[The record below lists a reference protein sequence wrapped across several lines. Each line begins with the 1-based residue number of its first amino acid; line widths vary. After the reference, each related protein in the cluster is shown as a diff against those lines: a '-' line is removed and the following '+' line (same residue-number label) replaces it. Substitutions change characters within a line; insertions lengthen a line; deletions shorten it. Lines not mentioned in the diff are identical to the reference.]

1 MNKGKKIDELN
12 CKLGKLEK
20 GQQSKPNESTRGK
33 NIIKTE
39 AEINEIENCE
49 TQSIKI
55 LYFEKFSKLVNYRL
69 T

>member
-1 MNKGKKIDELN
+1 MKGGIYSFKAIINEGKKIDELN

-39 AEINEIENCE
+39 KLLRQR
-49 TQSIKI
+49 T
-55 LYFEKFSKLVNYRL
+55 EKHD
-69 T
+69 